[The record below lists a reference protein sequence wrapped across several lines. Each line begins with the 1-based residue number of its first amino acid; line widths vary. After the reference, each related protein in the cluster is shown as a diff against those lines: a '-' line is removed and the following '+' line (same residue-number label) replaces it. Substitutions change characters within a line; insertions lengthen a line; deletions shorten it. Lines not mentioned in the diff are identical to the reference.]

1 MASAASTRI
10 TSRWDFPRA
19 DEDRAGAIA
28 ALAAELKLPVPA
40 VQILWKRGFR
50 NAASAE
56 KFLNPRVEDL
66 HDPFL
71 LRDMDRAV
79 ARIETAIARSEP
91 IEIHGDYDVDGV
103 TSTVVLKKALE
114 LIGTDAAWHIPHR
127 LNDGYG
133 MQVGSVEDAAQ
144 RGVKLIISVDNGIRA
159 TAAIARG
166 LELGVETI
174 ITDHHLP
181 ENDLPVAVAIVNP
194 SRTDCSYPNP
204 NLCGA
209 GVAFKLAHAILSRA
223 GWPERKLYR
232 VLESFLK
239 LVAIATIADIVP
251 LTGENRI
258 IVKHGLAGLGDVR
271 NHGLRALLTVAGFKD
286 RVPDAGEVGFR
297 IAPAINASGR
307 MDSAGQAVRM
317 FLTTDPAEAALI
329 AQELFA
335 LNQERQTAERAVANA
350 IFAQCAETPV
360 TSDDAALV
368 FWGEGWHRGV
378 VGIVASRVVH
388 RFHRPA
394 IVLGVENGVAQ
405 GSGRSIE
412 AFHLLDALESMRDL
426 FTRFG
431 GHAHAAGLT
440 LPVESLDAFRERL
453 RAYAATRLSADD
465 MRPVVEIDA
474 VVQLPDLSDALWL
487 ALEQM
492 GPFGM
497 DNRTPLFAVLG
508 VKLAGPPQMWKDKH
522 LKVVVK
528 QGTRT
533 VAMKAW
539 NMGER
544 AQEIGA
550 MESMDIAFDIER
562 GWYGGWGLTA
572 REFRGVTWKTQ
583 PNPEPVSSPLSL
595 ADAREVKKDL
605 PEPRAREQ
613 LCRKCNEL
621 FVPGPDHKGYVNIC
635 LKCSL
640 SDGGS

>member
-1 MASAASTRI
+1 MTPKMASAASTRI
-10 TSRWDFPRA
+10 TSRWEFPQPDPGLSAEEQSRA
-19 DEDRAGAIA
+19 VA
-28 ALAAELKLPVPA
+28 ALASELRLPAPVTH
-40 VQILWKRGFR
+40 VLWKRGFR
-50 NAASAE
+50 DAASAG
-56 KFLNPRVEDL
+56 KFLNPRLEDL

-79 ARIETAIARSEP
+79 ARIESAKAQGES

-114 LIGTDAAWHIPHR
+114 LVGINAAWHIPHR

-133 MQVGSVEDAAQ
+133 MQVASVEEAAA
-144 RGVKLIISVDNGIRA
+144 RGVRLIISVDNGIRA

-174 ITDHHLP
+174 VTDHHLP
-181 ENDLPVAVAIVNP
+181 EDELPPAVAIVNP
-194 SRTDCSYPNP
+194 NRADCSYPNP

-223 GWPERKLYR
+223 GWTEQKLYR

-271 NHGLRALLTVAGFKD
+271 NHGLRALLAAAGFKD

-317 FLTTDPAEAALI
+317 FLTTDPDEATMI

-335 LNQERQTAERAVANA
+335 LNQERQTAERAVVNA

-360 TSDDAALV
+360 SDHDAALV

-378 VGIVASRVVH
+378 VGIVASRVVG

-440 LPVESLDAFRERL
+440 LPADALEAFRDRL
-453 RAYAATRLSADD
+453 RTHAATLLSPEDL
-465 MRPVVEIDA
+465 RPVVKIDA
-474 VVQLPDLSDALWL
+474 ILQLPELTDALWL

-508 VKLAGPPQMWKDKH
+508 VKLASPPQVWKEKH

-533 VAMKAW
+533 VSMKAW
-539 NMGER
+539 NLAEK
-544 AQEIGA
+544 AEEIAA
-550 MESMDIAFDIER
+550 MTSVDIAFEIER
-562 GWYGGWGLTA
+562 GWFGGWSLTA
-572 REFRGVTWKTQ
+572 REFRD
-583 PNPEPVSSPLSL
+583 PPS
-595 ADAREVKKDL
+595 
-605 PEPRAREQ
+605 
-613 LCRKCNEL
+613 
-621 FVPGPDHKGYVNIC
+621 
-635 LKCSL
+635 
-640 SDGGS
+640 GS

>member
-1 MASAASTRI
+1 MTPKMGSAASTRT
-10 TSRWDFPRA
+10 TSRWVFPQP
-19 DEDRAGAIA
+19 DEGSSPEAQAASIA
-28 ALAAELKLPVPA
+28 ALATDLGLPGPA
-40 VQILWKRGFR
+40 VHVLWNRGYR
-50 NAASAE
+50 DASSAQ
-56 KFLNPRVEDL
+56 KFLIPRIEDL

-79 ARIETAIARSEP
+79 ARIESAIAQGEP

-103 TSTVVLKKALE
+103 TSTVILKKALE
-114 LIGTDAAWHIPHR
+114 LIGADAAWHIPHR

-133 MQVGSVEDAAQ
+133 MQVASVEEAAR
-144 RGVKLIISVDNGIRA
+144 RGVRLIISVDNGIRA

-174 ITDHHLP
+174 VTDHHLP
-181 ENDLPVAVAIVNP
+181 ENDLPPAVAIVNP
-194 SRTDCSYPNP
+194 NRADCGYPNP

-209 GVAFKLAHAILSRA
+209 GVTFKLAHAILSRA

-239 LVAIATIADIVP
+239 LVAIATVADIVP

-258 IVKHGLAGLGDVR
+258 IVKHGLAGLGDAR
-271 NHGLRALLTVAGFKD
+271 NHGLRALLEVAGFKD
-286 RVPDAGEVGFR
+286 RVPNAGEVGFR

-317 FLTTDPAEAALI
+317 FLTADPAEAFGI

-335 LNQERQTAERAVANA
+335 LNQERQTAERAVVNA

-360 TSDDAALV
+360 TDADAALV

-378 VGIVASRVVH
+378 VGIVASRVVGK
-388 RFHRPA
+388 FHRPA
-394 IVLGVENGVAQ
+394 VVLGLENGIAQ

-431 GHAHAAGLT
+431 GHAHAAGVT
-440 LPVESLDAFRERL
+440 LPVDSLEIFRDRL
-453 RAYAATRLSADD
+453 RIYAAGVLSAED
-465 MRPVVEIDA
+465 MRPVVRIDA
-474 VVQLPDLSDALWL
+474 VLQLPQLSDALWL
-487 ALEQM
+487 ALEQL

-497 DNRTPLFAVLG
+497 DNRSPLFAVLG
-508 VKLAGPPQMWKDKH
+508 AQLAGPPQIWKDKH
-522 LKVVVK
+522 LKIAVK

-539 NMGER
+539 NMAER
-544 AQEIGA
+544 ADELSA
-550 MESMDIAFDIER
+550 MTSMDIAFEIER
-562 GWYGGWGLTA
+562 GWYGGWSLTA
-572 REFRGVTWKTQ
+572 REFRAATGQSLTSART
-583 PNPEPVSSPLSL
+583 VSASS
-595 ADAREVKKDL
+595 
-605 PEPRAREQ
+605 
-613 LCRKCNEL
+613 
-621 FVPGPDHKGYVNIC
+621 
-635 LKCSL
+635 
-640 SDGGS
+640 